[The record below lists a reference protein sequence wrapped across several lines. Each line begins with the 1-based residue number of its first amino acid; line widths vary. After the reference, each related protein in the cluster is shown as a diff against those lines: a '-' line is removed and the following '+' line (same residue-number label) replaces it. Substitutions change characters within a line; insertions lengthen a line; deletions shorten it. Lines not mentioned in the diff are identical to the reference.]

1 MSVDVNVHMN
11 GDTKLLAW
19 VGGEFFMQHMQA
31 EGFRVVRLPLTRPGA
46 LAWDEICAACG
57 AAPDAVVYTDRSLPP
72 PLLGLE
78 RYPALTAFYCIDSH
92 IHGWYPLYAGAFDLC
107 AVSLRDDVARFGAE
121 LSPRRVLWLPPFA
134 EDRYQPRPAADAQS
148 GKDFDL
154 LFVGSVDPET
164 TPQRFDFLG
173 RLGRAF
179 PGLASRRGDFNEL
192 LPRARVA
199 LNIAERGDL
208 NFRVFEALACGACL
222 LTPRIANG
230 QDELFED
237 GVHFVT
243 YEADNEADCAAKAR
257 ALLADDS
264 RREAY
269 GRAGFAR
276 VDAAHRP
283 RHRAQALAAHLRQG
297 FDEGLAAKRL
307 ASPDRARI
315 SDLRLLFL
323 HWADNC
329 AADREGAELSAR
341 YLAEARRLALAA
353 GR

>member
-1 MSVDVNVHMN
+1 MGMGMSADR
-11 GDTKLLAW
+11 KLLAW
-19 VGGEFFMQHMQA
+19 VGGEFFMRSMEA
-31 EGFRVVRLPLTRPGA
+31 EGFRVVRLPLTKPGA
-46 LAWDEICAACG
+46 FTWDELCEGCG
-57 AAPDAVVYTDRSLPP
+57 EAPDAVVYTDRSLPP

-92 IHGWYPLYAGAFDLC
+92 IHSWYPLYAGAFDLC
-107 AVSLRDDVARFGAE
+107 AVSLRDDVERFGRE
-121 LSPRRVLWLPPFA
+121 LPQGRVLWLPPFA
-134 EDRYQPRPAADAQS
+134 EDRYQPDPVVDGEG

-154 LFVGSVDPET
+154 LFVGTVDPET
-164 TPQRFDFLG
+164 TPQRHDFLR
-173 RLGRAF
+173 RLGAEF
-179 PGLASRRGDFNEL
+179 PGLAMRRGDFTRL

-243 YEADNEADCAAKAR
+243 YEADNEADAAAKAR
-257 ALLADDS
+257 SLLAMPNAAA
-264 RREAY
+264 RREAC

-283 RHRAQALAAHLRQG
+283 RHRAAALAALLRQG
-297 FDEGLAAKRL
+297 FDEGLAGRRL
-307 ASPDRARI
+307 AHPDRARI
-315 SDLRLLFL
+315 SVLRLLFL

-329 AADREGAELSAR
+329 GDDRDGVALSTR
-341 YLAEARRLALAA
+341 YFAEARRLALPV
-353 GR
+353 G